1 MSEQI
6 DLKPLYIVVNSFK
19 TYGIA
24 VRQPDGT
31 YVKVL
36 GMLTPY
42 DNAEAALKTCE
53 ALTVIDVKLKAA
65 KPKPRKTRFI
75 GVSP

>member
-24 VRQPDGT
+24 MRQSDGS
-31 YVKVL
+31 YAKVL
-36 GMLTPY
+36 GMLVPY
-42 DNAEAALKTCE
+42 DNAEAALKVCE
-53 ALTVIDVKLKAA
+53 ALMTLEVELKAA
-65 KPKPRKTRFI
+65 KAKTRKTRFI